1 MATVFSDVL
10 RKQVAIE
17 SVLAFEC
24 ELDELRAIATALR
37 EIPVEEEHTQVSL
50 TRHVRDVLDAEKD
63 EVKKGQMLLSMVAIV
78 PHRLSSKL
86 ADIMIKG
93 PTLPNAESAL
103 GASANAPEA
112 PLLERQQ
119 TQQTPDR
126 AENSIVSENG
136 SSFADIKS
144 SLRREFRIEGKI
156 GDEKGSMNSISLE
169 GQIEDAISKG
179 YSQEEIASAVK
190 KAVSSSELK
199 TYLYSQPNMTLDQ
212 IRAFLKSVC
221 KEKSSSDLFQ
231 ILSNLEQSN
240 NEDPQTFLVRAMEIR
255 QKCLLASKKPGQ
267 VQYKDE
273 VLRPV
278 FLKTVR
284 LGLMDNFIKARLET
298 VINQNPEIDD
308 GTLIQELNVIS
319 TEENDRRARKKHSFP
334 RVNEV
339 SIGDV
344 VQGNDSRHV
353 KQTEAL
359 HDTVRSLTEQ
369 MTALTDAVARLQ
381 MNQSPS
387 KANDNKNGQQRRSQQ
402 SQQANT
408 RRNWRAC
415 ENCTKA
421 KKQASCRH
429 CWECGQDGHKA
440 LDCPTSN

>member
-1 MATVFSDVL
+1 
-10 RKQVAIE
+10 
-17 SVLAFEC
+17 
-24 ELDELRAIATALR
+24 
-37 EIPVEEEHTQVSL
+37 
-50 TRHVRDVLDAEKD
+50 
-63 EVKKGQMLLSMVAIV
+63 
-78 PHRLSSKL
+78 
-86 ADIMIKG
+86 
-93 PTLPNAESAL
+93 
-103 GASANAPEA
+103 
-112 PLLERQQ
+112 
-119 TQQTPDR
+119 
-126 AENSIVSENG
+126 
-136 SSFADIKS
+136 
-144 SLRREFRIEGKI
+144 
-156 GDEKGSMNSISLE
+156 
-169 GQIEDAISKG
+169 
-179 YSQEEIASAVK
+179 
-190 KAVSSSELK
+190 
-199 TYLYSQPNMTLDQ
+199 
-212 IRAFLKSVC
+212 
-221 KEKSSSDLFQ
+221 
-231 ILSNLEQSN
+231 
-240 NEDPQTFLVRAMEIR
+240 MEIR